1 MFFIF
6 SYFVSYFSEIERILE
21 PGYTPTEL
29 DVLHSR
35 VQTTGIIE
43 TSFKVG
49 KLTYRCDNFRILYYT
64 CTAHVF
70 EHTCV
75 NNYNVLVSV
84 VSV

>member
-1 MFFIF
+1 MFKFF
-6 SYFVSYFSEIERILE
+6 LVTSCSYFSEIERILT

-49 KLTYRCDNFRILYYT
+49 KLTYR
-64 CTAHVF
+64 
-70 EHTCV
+70 
-75 NNYNVLVSV
+75 
-84 VSV
+84 